1 MSEGCGHHPTRSAV
15 SLRRQPSSY
24 SLDRLEQ
31 RFGRERLREISD
43 ASGFHRGCAN
53 RIAVI
58 GGNEDN
64 RQRDPRLAQ
73 PVPDLYSR
81 LAVQLDVENDADRL
95 LEIVVILKRLCRLKK
110 QALVSVL
117 SQQPFEAFENARII
131 VDHKNT
137 FSI

>member
-1 MSEGCGHHPTRSAV
+1 MSEGCGQRLARRAV
-15 SLRRQPSSY
+15 SLCRQPSSY
-24 SLDRLEQ
+24 SLNRFEQ

-58 GGNEDN
+58 GGNEDD
-64 RQRDPRLAQ
+64 RQRNPRLAQ

-81 LAVQLDVENDADRL
+81 LTLQLDIENDADRL
-95 LEIVVILKRLCRLKK
+95 LEIVMILKRLCRLKK
-110 QALVSVL
+110 QALVSML
-117 SQQPFEAFENARII
+117 SQQPFEAFENAWVI